1 MVRPD
6 TIAHRHYPCAGH
18 VQKLAPPSKTNWLAV
33 HRWSAS
39 LKAVIGLGALQVIG
53 WGTTFST
60 VTVFG
65 STIGDEL
72 GLDRV
77 VIFGGVTLQ
86 LLVAALL
93 SPRIGKLID
102 RMGARRIMVAGSFV
116 AALAMLVQSAAT
128 GLASYM
134 LGWVLIGIAAPLML
148 NNAAMP
154 GLVQVVGPNARRWI
168 TGLTLISG
176 LTSTVFL
183 PMNFLLLETVGWRWA
198 YVIYAGLHV
207 FICAPVHWLV
217 LRRGAGVED
226 NAGAE
231 ARDRPHPDGILA
243 PEHKRRA
250 FVLIAIWACTEGL
263 LTWGLYMQVID
274 VLKAMGLTAGAAI
287 GVWAIVGPAQATARL
302 GELVFAGRYSIL
314 TTAFCSA
321 LFTTFSF
328 FAFLLFGVNIASAML
343 FCVLMGVGHGLFAV
357 ARNTLPLTL
366 FGAREYGSWMG
377 LLMAPQ
383 SIANAAAPL
392 VFAGVISHWSPA
404 AAFWVAGVGA
414 GLGFVSVVTLVRFCK
429 PALEGR

>member
-1 MVRPD
+1 M
-6 TIAHRHYPCAGH
+6 
-18 VQKLAPPSKTNWLAV
+18 
-33 HRWSAS
+33 
-39 LKAVIGLGALQVIG
+39 KAVVGLGAMQVIG
-53 WGTTFST
+53 WGTSFST
-60 VTVFG
+60 LTVFG

-72 GLDRV
+72 GLSRV
-77 VIFGGVTLQ
+77 VVFGGVTVQ
-86 LLVAALL
+86 LLVSALL
-93 SPRIGKLID
+93 SPRIGQLID
-102 RMGARRIMVAGSFV
+102 RVGARMIMTIGSIV
-116 AALAMLVQSAAT
+116 AALALIVQSVAT
-128 GLASYM
+128 GLVSYM
-134 LGWVLIGIAAPLML
+134 LGWILIGIAAPLML

-183 PMNFLLLETVGWRWA
+183 PINFLMLETVGWRWA
-198 YVIYAGLHV
+198 YFAYAGLHL
-207 FICAPVHWLV
+207 FICAPIHWIV

-226 NAGAE
+226 NAGAP
-231 ARDRPHPDGILA
+231 AKDRPHPDGILA
-243 PEHKRRA
+243 PDQRRRA
-250 FVLIAIWACTEGL
+250 FVLLAIWACTEGL

-274 VLKAMGLTAGAAI
+274 VLKATGLSAGAAI
-287 GVWAIVGPAQATARL
+287 GVWAIVGPAQAMARL

-321 LFTTFSF
+321 LFTTVSFS
-328 FAFLLFGVNIASAML
+328 AFLLFGVNIASAIL

-392 VFAGVISHWSPA
+392 VFAAVISHWSPA

-414 GLGFVSVVTLVRFCK
+414 ALGLVSVVTLVRFCK
-429 PALEGR
+429 PSLDGR